1 MAVLRYTLLRALVF
15 AVVAALLWL
24 VGLRGLVLVALGLV
38 LSGVLSFFV
47 LRGSRDQVSIAW
59 DRRLR
64 TIRERTA
71 AEDAWDDEQRA
82 QAERSRSD
90 AEAPR
95 ASRPDGPREA

>member
-15 AVVAALLWL
+15 VIIAALLWL

-38 LSGVLSFFV
+38 LSGLVSFFV
-47 LRGSRDQVSIAW
+47 LRSSRDQVSVAW

-82 QAERSRSD
+82 RSD
-90 AEAPR
+90 ADADGRPPR
-95 ASRPDGPREA
+95 DA

>member
-24 VGLRGLVLVALGLV
+24 VGLRGLVLVASGLV
-38 LSGVLSFFV
+38 LSGLLSFFV

-82 QAERSRSD
+82 R
-90 AEAPR
+90 AEAEAQRPG
-95 ASRPDGPREA
+95 RPDEPREA

>member
-15 AVVAALLWL
+15 AIAVALLWL
-24 VGLRGLVLVALGLV
+24 VGFRGLVLVALGLV
-38 LSGVLSFFV
+38 LSGLVSFFV

-64 TIRERTA
+64 TIRDRTA

-82 QAERSRSD
+82 RSD
-90 AEAPR
+90 AETN
-95 ASRPDGPREA
+95 RPEGPPREA

>member
-15 AVVAALLWL
+15 AIATALLWL

-38 LSGVLSFFV
+38 LSGLVSFFV
-47 LRGSRDQVSIAW
+47 LRGSRDKVSIAW

-71 AEDAWDDEQRA
+71 AEDAWDDEQR
-82 QAERSRSD
+82 SR
-90 AEAPR
+90 AEADVQQPNR
-95 ASRPDGPREA
+95 TDGPREA

>member
-15 AVVAALLWL
+15 VIIAALLWL

-38 LSGVLSFFV
+38 LSGLVSFFV
-47 LRGSRDQVSIAW
+47 LRGSREQVSIAW

-82 QAERSRSD
+82 RTDADVD
-90 AEAPR
+90 AEGRPPR
-95 ASRPDGPREA
+95 DA

>member
-15 AVVAALLWL
+15 VIIAALLWL

-38 LSGVLSFFV
+38 LSGLVSFFV
-47 LRGSRDQVSIAW
+47 LRSSRDQVSIAW

-64 TIRERTA
+64 TVRERTA

-82 QAERSRSD
+82 HVDADADAD
-90 AEAPR
+90 AEGRPPR
-95 ASRPDGPREA
+95 DTP

>member
-15 AVVAALLWL
+15 AIVAALLWL
-24 VGLRGLVLVALGLV
+24 VGFRGLVLVALGLV
-38 LSGVLSFFV
+38 VSGLVSVFV

-82 QAERSRSD
+82 R
-90 AEAPR
+90 AEAETPPANR
-95 ASRPDGPREA
+95 ADGPPREA